1 MSENKKPGS
10 NELGNNEL
18 GNEEF
23 EVVDIEIDDDDDV
36 ADAVDSVKNAVEE
49 AAKETAKETASV
61 ETAVEE
67 AAEKTED
74 KAVTVEEAAE
84 EKAATEAVEVAEE
97 IRSADDKAEETAET
111 VAAESEAE
119 AVIKAAEEAA
129 EETTVEA
136 VVEAAEETVTEAAE
150 ETVEKAVAEDSE
162 EDTKAA
168 KKAAKAAEKAAE
180 KEEKKKNKSK
190 MPRWAKIVIG
200 VCIGLLVIALG
211 VFIGVKIYL
220 SRVPRIEERERLD
233 RSSETFETT
242 SGLEDATD
250 SIDPDEV
257 NWDSLYQEIKAD
269 SDVKNILLIGQD
281 GRPGDASNTRSD
293 SMILCSINKKTN
305 KITLV
310 SFMRDMYVPIPGY
323 SDNRINASYSFGGA
337 ALLKETI
344 EADFG
349 ISIDNCMEVNFDG
362 FIKAMSAVGDLE
374 IELTEAE
381 AKYLNEMGNAMNKE
395 EGLPDAEWNLKE
407 GKNILRP
414 DQALA
419 YSRTRYVGR
428 SDYERT
434 ERQRKVLTAAFNKVS
449 KLSTSE
455 QVDLANAIIPYIAT
469 DMTDMEILGYVYYVA
484 TDGLHVGDSYR
495 VPADKTYTNE
505 TIRSMMVLVPS
516 LTQNSELLKEW
527 LYQGVN

>member
-10 NELGNNEL
+10 NELGNNELGNNELGNNEL

-49 AAKETAKETASV
+49 AAKETAIETASV

-74 KAVTVEEAAE
+74 KAVTVEEAVEEETSQNASEDALEEASVIEEAAE
-84 EKAATEAVEVAEE
+84 EKAATEAAEVAEE
-97 IRSADDKAEETAET
+97 IRSADDK
-111 VAAESEAE
+111 
-119 AVIKAAEEAA
+119 
-129 EETTVEA
+129 
-136 VVEAAEETVTEAAE
+136 AEETVTEAAE

-168 KKAAKAAEKAAE
+168 KKAAKEAA

-233 RSSETFETT
+233 RSSETFETS

-281 GRPGDASNTRSD
+281 GRPGAASNTRSD

>member
-1 MSENKKPGS
+1 MSDIEKDS
-10 NELGNNEL
+10 LT
-18 GNEEF
+18 NEEY
-23 EVVDIEIDDDDDV
+23 EVVDIEIDDDDDASEV
-36 ADAVDSVKNAVEE
+36 ADDSAPKTVEDSVEEVVEDAVEDVTELE
-49 AAKETAKETASV
+49 AAKTEMDEAEVSRGEAIEKEAAAIKATKNEAEV
-61 ETAVEE
+61 ALEKNKAEDELEE
-67 AAEKTED
+67 AGEEAGKKEAENKKAEK
-74 KAVTVEEAAE
+74 K
-84 EKAATEAVEVAEE
+84 
-97 IRSADDKAEETAET
+97 
-111 VAAESEAE
+111 
-119 AVIKAAEEAA
+119 
-129 EETTVEA
+129 
-136 VVEAAEETVTEAAE
+136 
-150 ETVEKAVAEDSE
+150 
-162 EDTKAA
+162 
-168 KKAAKAAEKAAE
+168 
-180 KEEKKKNKSK
+180 EKKKNKSK
-190 MPRWAKIVIG
+190 MPRWAKVVIG
-200 VCIGLLVIALG
+200 ICIGLLVIALG

-220 SRVPRIEERERLD
+220 SRVPRIEERERLN
-233 RSSETFETT
+233 RSSETFETS
-242 SGLEDATD
+242 SGLEEATD

-281 GRPGDASNTRSD
+281 GRPGDSSNTRSD

-323 SDNRINASYSFGGA
+323 SDNRINAAYSFGGA
-337 ALLKETI
+337 SLLKETI
-344 EADFG
+344 EKDFG
-349 ISIDNCMEVNFDG
+349 VSIDNCMEVNFDG

-374 IELTEAE
+374 MELTEAE

-414 DQALA
+414 DQTLA

-449 KLSTSE
+449 QLSTSE

-495 VPADKTYTNE
+495 VPADRTYTNE

-516 LTQNSELLKEW
+516 LSQNSELLKEW